1 MLINGSF
8 ADLLDPRFDEI
19 FDTDYTSVPD
29 MLEQFYETKTGTLLT
44 ERWSQIG
51 ALPDMTEFTGTVSY
65 NDVSQGYDTTAT
77 FKEFAQGIQVERKL
91 VEFDQFD
98 IIMNKPKAL
107 AESVRRRRE
116 TDAMRPFNNAFSV
129 DTFFYTNTE
138 AVAMCSNSHTTT
150 SGASTTTG
158 FDNYVTTAMSATAVA
173 ALRIQMIKH
182 RNDQGQVISIE
193 PDTLF
198 YPVDL
203 YEQAYEIVGSSG
215 KVDTALNNPNVHE
228 GKYKTMQSIRLTDTN
243 NWWMM
248 DAKMMKRWGL
258 KWRDKVKGEFGMVE
272 DFDTI
277 VGKWRA
283 YCMWTNS
290 HVDWRF
296 VSGAEVS

>member
-138 AVAMCSNSHTTT
+138 AVAM
-150 SGASTTTG
+150 
-158 FDNYVTTAMSATAVA
+158 
-173 ALRIQMIKH
+173 
-182 RNDQGQVISIE
+182 
-193 PDTLF
+193 
-198 YPVDL
+198 
-203 YEQAYEIVGSSG
+203 
-215 KVDTALNNPNVHE
+215 
-228 GKYKTMQSIRLTDTN
+228 
-243 NWWMM
+243 
-248 DAKMMKRWGL
+248 
-258 KWRDKVKGEFGMVE
+258 
-272 DFDTI
+272 
-277 VGKWRA
+277 
-283 YCMWTNS
+283 
-290 HVDWRF
+290 
-296 VSGAEVS
+296 